1 VGGIASIIPVIGVT
15 VAFGTVFNVP
25 AIVTVPVLAAGPAA
39 APLKITLKVQVPA
52 GATTGAVKQGL
63 AGSIRKSGT
72 FGVIVAIVRV
82 LTEFRLATVTVTGGT
97 ESIAGRCAGKTI
109 VVGVTD
115 IPSTFPS
122 RVNRFVV
129 PLSAGVGPATVK
141 ELGLG
146 ATAPVTVTSAMESP
160 T

>member
-39 APLKITLKVQVPA
+39 APLKITLKVQVLA
-52 GATTGAVKQGL
+52 GPIGAVKQL
-63 AGSIRKSGT
+63 TSTTLKSGT

-82 LTEFRLATVTVTGGT
+82 PTEFRLATVTRLGA
-97 ESIAGRCAGKTI
+97 ESTAGRCVGKTI

-122 RVNRFVV
+122 SVNRFVV
-129 PLSAGVGPATVK
+129 PLVATVGPATVK
-141 ELGLG
+141 ELTPG
-146 ATAPVTVTSAMESP
+146 ATAPVMVTSAMESP